1 MTEETEIMQEQEDEL
16 GKKFSMVN
24 PYELFDKL
32 ERYPAEIFKRVFLLL
47 KKYDQHIA
55 ETGMTDGF
63 DISSE
68 PWEVQLAFDYNKDF
82 IENSCLKWLKKAA
95 VARENGKKGGRP
107 KKDVEKR
114 TVKAKKADNKT
125 GCFDFGAG
133 RDVMDSSP
141 SAQNDEKEKAQNDSN
156 KKSSENNLKN
166 QNDNNFENQQ
176 KPTGFFCAHSKPDR
190 LKNAK
195 NNPAGHNVYMF
206 KCLNVGCSNVDR
218 DIGGVGEKGKGCI
231 TCGQV
236 VQLFKSGGKRAV
248 FSFLRCN
255 GFSPKAADG

>member
-1 MTEETEIMQEQEDEL
+1 MTEEVESIEENEEDRN
-16 GKKFSMVN
+16 KKYGMVN
-24 PYELFDKL
+24 PYALFDKL

-55 ETGMTDGF
+55 ETGTTGGF

-68 PWEVQLAFDYNKDF
+68 PWEVQMAFDYNKEF

-114 TVKAKKADNKT
+114 AVKAKKAENKAEILQQAQHDN
-125 GCFDFGAG
+125 
-133 RDVMDSSP
+133 
-141 SAQNDEKEKAQNDSN
+141 N
-156 KKSSENNLKN
+156 KKYSENNLKN

-176 KPTGFFCAHSKPDR
+176 KPNRFFCALSKPNR

-195 NNPAGHNVYMF
+195 
-206 KCLNVGCSNVDR
+206 
-218 DIGGVGEKGKGCI
+218 I
-231 TCGQV
+231 T
-236 VQLFKSGGKRAV
+236 R
-248 FSFLRCN
+248 
-255 GFSPKAADG
+255 

>member
-1 MTEETEIMQEQEDEL
+1 MTEEVESIEENEEDRN
-16 GKKFSMVN
+16 KKYGMVN
-24 PYELFDKL
+24 PYALFDKL

-55 ETGMTDGF
+55 ETGTTGGF

-68 PWEVQLAFDYNKDF
+68 PWEVQMAFDYNKEF

-114 TVKAKKADNKT
+114 TVKAKKAENKAEMLRQAQHDN
-125 GCFDFGAG
+125 
-133 RDVMDSSP
+133 
-141 SAQNDEKEKAQNDSN
+141 N

-176 KPTGFFCAHSKPDR
+176 KPNRFFCALSKPNR

-195 NNPAGHNVYMF
+195 NNPVGHNVYMF
-206 KCLNVGCSNVDR
+206 KCLNVVSSKGYRDR
-218 DIGGVGEKGKGCI
+218 DIGGVGEKEKGCI
-231 TCGQV
+231 TCGKV
-236 VQLFKSGGKRAV
+236 VEIFKAKGKQAV
-248 FSFLRCN
+248 FGFLRSN
-255 GFSPKAADG
+255 GFSPKVADG

>member
-1 MTEETEIMQEQEDEL
+1 MTEETEIMQEQEDEQ

-55 ETGMTDGF
+55 STGATEGF
-63 DISSE
+63 DVSNE
-68 PWEVQLAFDYNKDF
+68 PWEVQMAFDYNKDF
-82 IENSCLKWLKKAA
+82 IERGCLKWLKKAA
-95 VARENGKKGGRP
+95 VARENGKRGGRP

-114 TVKAKKADNKT
+114 TVKKGALKTQEMPLLGASASRQDNQVRKVLENKT
-125 GCFDFGAG
+125 
-133 RDVMDSSP
+133 
-141 SAQNDEKEKAQNDSN
+141 
-156 KKSSENNLKN
+156 KN

-176 KPTGFFCAHSKPDR
+176 KPNRFFCAHSKPNR

-195 NNPAGHNVYMF
+195 NNPVGHNVYRF
-206 KCLNVGCSNVDR
+206 KCLNVSCCSNVDR
-218 DIGGVGEKGKGCI
+218 DIGGMGEKGKGCI

-248 FSFLRCN
+248 FSFLRRQ
-255 GFSPKAADG
+255 GWSPRVALGDG